1 MIRRILSL
9 FAAPTGFGTA
19 GIRRQKVCGAVTVL
33 GFTGQWGVELPET
46 GISIRSFVVR
56 YFPEIDQ
63 AIMDNQGE
71 TRGRVKSNKFS
82 RELTVEGEV
91 LSALGLMAHTLIAAC
106 TFANDTADYGD
117 GTGTFLLQESTVT
130 QTRAD
135 WRTMSAKYLS
145 NPGLVI

>member
-1 MIRRILSL
+1 M
-9 FAAPTGFGTA
+9 
-19 GIRRQKVCGAVTVL
+19 AVTVL
-33 GFTGQWGVELPET
+33 GFTGQWGVELAET
-46 GISIRSFVVR
+46 GISVESITGR

-82 RELTVEGEV
+82 REFTIEGEV
-91 LSALGLMAHTLIAAC
+91 LSALGLMAYTLITAC
-106 TFANDTADYGD
+106 TFANDSSDFGD
-117 GTGTFLLQESTVT
+117 GTGTFLLQEATVT

-135 WRTMSAKYLS
+135 WRKVSIKLLS